1 MRPAVEML
9 VRLGADAI
17 LAHERGLAQ
26 RAAEGL
32 ARIPGLRLLG
42 PARVEDKT
50 GIVSFVIEGMH
61 SDQIG
66 QWLNAAGIAI
76 RVGHHCAMP
85 LHARLG
91 IGVSCRASFYLYNTL
106 DEVDAFVDAVAK
118 AVAR

>member
-17 LAHERGLAQ
+17 VEHERGLAT
-26 RAAEGL
+26 RAAAGL
-32 ARIPGLRLLG
+32 ENLPGLRLLG
-42 PARVEDKT
+42 PTNPEHKT
-50 GIVSFVIEGMH
+50 GIVSFVVDGIH

-91 IGVSCRASFYLYNTL
+91 IGVSCRASFYIYNT
-106 DEVDAFVDAVAK
+106 EAEADAFVEAVAK
-118 AVAR
+118 AIR